1 MEDISRLNDAFYNFT
16 EASRSLEQIYEKLK
30 ERVNYLTLEVER
42 KNKQL
47 EQALC
52 DTEEVKDYLKGI
64 LESLSESIIVLD
76 TNERVT
82 MFNKAAE
89 RMFGLRE
96 EDVIGRSYDGLD
108 FHVEYEGAETFL
120 AAGEKRYNVFLS
132 HANVFDSE
140 GAVRGAVILFQ
151 DITRIKELEAQQE
164 RNKRLVAMGEMAAQI
179 VHEIR
184 SPLCSIELYASMLD
198 SELGDSPHSN
208 LARGISTGI
217 RSLNNILTNM
227 LLFAKPQKPRFYP
240 LTLSAVLE
248 DSLFM
253 LMPLI
258 ESHGISLD
266 RQKESDP
273 CVYGDSELLKQVFMN
288 IIINALQATPNDGTI
303 GIRQW
308 SNEEF
313 AIVDIRDEGEGI
325 RHENL
330 ERIFDPFFS
339 TKEKGT
345 GLGLAIASKI
355 LLVHDGRIKVESKL
369 GNGSTFRLFL
379 PIKE

>member
-1 MEDISRLNDAFYNFT
+1 MEDIGRLNDAFYNFT
-16 EASRSLEQIYEKLK
+16 EASRSLELIYEKLK
-30 ERVNYLTLEVER
+30 ERVNYLTIEVEK
-42 KNKQL
+42 KNEQL
-47 EQALC
+47 EQALY

-64 LESLSESIIVLD
+64 LESLREAIIVLD
-76 TNERVT
+76 TNGKVT

-89 RMFGLRE
+89 RMLGLKE
-96 EDVIGRSYDGLD
+96 ADVTGMSYDELN
-108 FHVEYEGAETFL
+108 FRVESEGAETFL
-120 AAGEKRYNVFLS
+120 IARGKKYNVFLS
-132 HANVFDSE
+132 HSNVFDSE
-140 GAVRGAVILFQ
+140 GSVRGAVILFQ

-164 RNKRLVAMGEMAAQI
+164 RNKRLIAMGEMAAQI

-198 SELGDSPHSN
+198 NELGDSPHAN

-227 LLFAKPQKPRFYP
+227 LLFAKSQKPRFYP
-240 LTLSAVLE
+240 MKISSILDDT
-248 DSLFM
+248 LFM
-253 LMPLI
+253 LMPMI
-258 ESHGISLD
+258 ESRGIILD
-266 RQKESDP
+266 RRNDADP
-273 CVYGDSELLKQVFMN
+273 TVYADNELLKQVFMN
-288 IIINALQATPNDGTI
+288 IIINAVQTTPEDGTI
-303 GIRQW
+303 MVRQW

-313 AIVDIRDEGEGI
+313 AVVDVKDEGEGI

-355 LLVHDGRIKVESKL
+355 LLVHEGTIKVESEL
-369 GNGSTFRLFL
+369 GSGSTFQLFL
-379 PIKE
+379 PIRE